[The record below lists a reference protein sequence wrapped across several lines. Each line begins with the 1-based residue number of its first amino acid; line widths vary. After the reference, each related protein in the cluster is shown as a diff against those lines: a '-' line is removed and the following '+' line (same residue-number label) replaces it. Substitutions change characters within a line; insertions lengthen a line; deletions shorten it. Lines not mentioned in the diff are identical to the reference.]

1 MESFVSALAID
12 KFKKILAKAID
23 IKLSF
28 ENNFMNI
35 SPLNLLIY
43 HQYSFMNCKKLIMN
57 FKKS

>member
-43 HQYSFMNCKKLIMN
+43 HQFL
-57 FKKS
+57 